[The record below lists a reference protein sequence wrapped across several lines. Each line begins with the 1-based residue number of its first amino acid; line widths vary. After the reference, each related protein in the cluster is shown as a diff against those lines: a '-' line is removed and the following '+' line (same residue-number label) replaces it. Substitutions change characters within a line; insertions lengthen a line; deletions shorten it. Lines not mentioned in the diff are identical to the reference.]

1 MLKRQG
7 PQLKPAPHRQARSH
21 VPIVS
26 MTWLFAAAFFP
37 ALQVLPLYL
46 WPHLP
51 RAATVSRRMA
61 ATTLAAAAL
70 GWRPTRGRLAAGG
83 GGGVSTQVQRCS
95 LGAALLLMPGCLA
108 CCSSLCTLQTAL
120 RVAAAWW
127 ASNRSTPAITR
138 LLIVPHPAQTLLA
151 ALGLRSSGLLAAS
164 ALPLLLT
171 AVLFAGPLLQLATDR
186 RQRHAR
192 LALPLPMLLRNL
204 VVAPLVEEFVFRSC
218 MLSYL
223 LASGVGPTAAVAL
236 SPLLFAASHLH
247 HVYDLTR
254 FQGHS
259 LRSALAAVAFQF
271 SYTALFGWL
280 AAWLF
285 VRSRHLAAVALPH
298 AFCNFMGPPL
308 PPAPAAPGRSR
319 ILAAYGLG
327 VAGFA
332 LLLRP
337 LSDPRLYA
345 IDGVQLSG

>member
-1 MLKRQG
+1 
-7 PQLKPAPHRQARSH
+7 
-21 VPIVS
+21 

-61 ATTLAAAAL
+61 VITLAAVAL
-70 GWRPTRGRLAAGG
+70 GWRPTRGRLVGG
-83 GGGVSTQVQRCS
+83 GGGGLSGGGSTQVQRCS
-95 LGAALLLMPGCLA
+95 LGAALLLMLGYLA

-120 RVAAAWW
+120 RVAVAWC
-127 ASNRSTPAITR
+127 ASNCSTLPSPGTSSMNM
-138 LLIVPHPAQTLLA
+138 LCPSLFPTLAQTLLA

-164 ALPLLLT
+164 ILPLLLT

-285 VRSRHLAAVALPH
+285 VRSRHLAAVTLPH

-319 ILAAYGLG
+319 IMAAYGLG

-345 IDGVQLSG
+345 NDWLQLSG